1 MKKILYTLITAL
13 LLISCHDDEM
23 SNTSPSA
30 VEKGKVALN
39 LSLYLPELEQVKSRS
54 FSDSDGDGYLA
65 YLQNCP
71 LQLVVFDKNGVLV
84 EAHDITPTGN
94 NGTDEVNFSV
104 NLETSTEQRHIH
116 CIVNSPVKATEYEDF
131 GLESDLIGELSKA
144 LDDENADDPTTDV
157 NETSHQDA
165 YWQLLVLDKIDNTD
179 YTKSKLQ
186 RIPLIRNFVK
196 ISVNTTITDASHFE
210 LLGYAVVNEWNKGTV
225 APYKGGGFFAS
236 LIDDENEKMK
246 DYPTITDTE
255 KYEGVWPSDA
265 QLINRDATT
274 VVFQEFTSAKE
285 DGITT
290 YTGPSYYM
298 YERRNTYAD
307 NKDIPTTYL
316 LIKGKYRGGGVCYY
330 KLDFVY
336 DKDDTGVN
344 KEYYN
349 LLRNFHY
356 QINIEDVT
364 GNGYATPKEAADHAA
379 SNNLIGAIDIRDLT
393 NISDGVD
400 RLFVSYTDYTVV
412 DNTNPVEIK
421 YRFLEGNNTFNNTG
435 VVTSIKEQTKYPIED
450 VYYKKKDNGDIVYIY
465 DNGVEIENYVS
476 NVDIPQDSD
485 GWSTIYVTFEEIP
498 TDFKVY
504 TNVLKFSYKGLV
516 REVDYNL
523 RSIMPMIVECNP
535 MNVREGIKQQV
546 AVNIL
551 IPTGIT
557 GENDPYQ
564 LFPLEF
570 WVEADQLTISPNVKA
585 NKDAI
590 TLSPSEMPVE
600 SGISIIP
607 DKNKQTFRYKRT
619 ITNEEYQT
627 LVQTPVVRNGNE
639 YVQIP
644 CHFLTNTTN
653 SETTVYAQNK
663 YFELIE
669 KGIFINGEPDALI
682 DHGFYGVGQE
692 AILTFTAVK
701 AGTYTITSN
710 NLSEPSR
717 SVSIEVECDFKEQ
730 KTVSFVTD
738 TWDDI
743 SKVTIRIPN
752 GTEYDV
758 MAEARTILPMKANT
772 TLNGNPFTTANSPTF
787 QVYTDEESAL
797 DLADNQVAEVTN
809 TDLTSE
815 NGTSKEIAG
824 LKENTEL
831 WFAFQSGGYIYVA
844 STTAGALAAQ
854 NAVLAFTNDNRVE
867 IPLEWNAELTGEQY
881 YGSGKTVTLTLTTNK
896 PGTYNVSFAE
906 AGTNGGTAT
915 ITVAQGSTTGTATYT
930 TQSWSGAISAVV
942 TSAKNEELDV
952 TGDERTW
959 FLFGKMGSTSNYA
972 PTNNSQQISV
982 FDTENNLLGV
992 VTWGDLKNGK
1002 ASIEIP
1008 NIRNVSDTLN
1018 TKICYFLYTDNRS
1031 RKYKTDNLNINIA
1044 TAGNTGLNFSR
1055 QYY

>member
-54 FSDSDGDGYLA
+54 FSDSDDNGYLT

-71 LQLVVFDKNGVLV
+71 LQLVVFDENGVLV
-84 EAHDITPTGN
+84 EAHDITPTGY
-94 NGTDEVNFSV
+94 NGNDEVNFSV
-104 NLETSTEQRHIH
+104 HLETSNETRHIH

-236 LIDDENEKMK
+236 LIDDENKKMK

-307 NKDIPTTYL
+307 NNIPTTYL

-435 VVTSIKEQTKYPIED
+435 VVTSIKEQTKHPIKD
-450 VYYKKKDNGDIVYIY
+450 VYYKKANGDIVYIY
-465 DNGVEIENYVS
+465 EKGVKGENYES
-476 NVDIPQDSD
+476 NVDIPKD
-485 GWSTIYVTFEEIP
+485 GDNWSTVYVTFESMP
-498 TDFKVY
+498 TDFSVY
-504 TNVLKFSYKGLV
+504 TNILKFSYKGLV

-570 WVEADQLTISPNVKA
+570 WVEANQLTISPNVVA

-600 SGISIIP
+600 SGKSIIP
-607 DKNKQTFRYKRT
+607 NKNKQTFRYKRT

-758 MAEARTILPMKANT
+758 MAEARKILPMKATT
-772 TLNGNPFTTANSPTF
+772 TLNGASFTAANSPTF
-787 QVYTDEESAL
+787 QVYTDQTSAL
-797 DLADNQVAEVTN
+797 AWADNKVTDVTN
-809 TDLTSE
+809 SALTST
-815 NGTSKEIAG
+815 NGTSKEITG

-831 WFAFQSGGYIYVA
+831 WFAFQSGGFVYVA
-844 STTAGALAAQ
+844 STTAGALA
-854 NAVLAFTNDNRVE
+854 NKTAVLAFTDENRVE
-867 IPLEWNAELTGEQY
+867 IPLEWSAELTGEQY

-906 AGTNGGTAT
+906 VGTNGGTAT

-942 TSAKNEELDV
+942 TSVKNEELDV

-959 FLFGKMGSTSNYA
+959 LQIGKLTCPSNNNPPASNTTVYLRR
-972 PTNNSQQISV
+972 NNSNIASWKWSEIVNGTAEVEIS
-982 FDTENNLLGV
+982 NLGQN
-992 VTWGDLKNGK
+992 DNGYYFRY
-1002 ASIEIP
+1002 STG
-1008 NIRNVSDTLN
+1008 SFMN
-1018 TKICYFLYTDNRS
+1018 TTNYNS
-1031 RKYKTDNLNINIA
+1031 DNLIA
-1044 TAGNTGLNFSR
+1044 SQMVANTEIHFTKQNGW
-1055 QYY
+1055 